1 MKEGHA
7 VEKKPVL
14 CGFVWCHGNKDFSLY
29 EVSLSEADRNAIEA
43 VLAKY
48 ETEGS
53 SVRNVWDETVSD
65 VMMPEYF

>member
-1 MKEGHA
+1 MRLKRNPFSAGSYG
-7 VEKKPVL
+7 V
-14 CGFVWCHGNKDFSLY
+14 KDFSLY

-53 SVRNVWDETVSD
+53 SVRNAWDETLSD